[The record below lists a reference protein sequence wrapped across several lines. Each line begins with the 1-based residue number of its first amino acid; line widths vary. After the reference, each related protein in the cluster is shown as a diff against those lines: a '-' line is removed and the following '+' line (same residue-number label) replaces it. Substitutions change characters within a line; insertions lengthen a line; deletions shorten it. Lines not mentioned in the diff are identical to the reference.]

1 MRETFSIR
9 PTRHYMPVEDVII
22 GDESK
27 FLIVAFLYVKHLAFA
42 PPFLPSWYI
51 THFVC
56 ERSGLDA
63 QSDHTYIKS

>member
-27 FLIVAFLYVKHLAFA
+27 FLIVAFLCVKHLAFA
-42 PPFLPSWYI
+42 LLGI
-51 THFVC
+51 TCQLRTSLLEMKVSFSLL
-56 ERSGLDA
+56 RSYA
-63 QSDHTYIKS
+63 